1 MKKILVL
8 ATFLVS
14 LSFGNVVVFKPI
26 TNYLAE
32 QIKTSRAMATLFA
45 AKDCKTVQDKVDG
58 CKILKETKHGG
69 IDQLVVYQKKQI
81 IAVIRIFTTSLIG
94 GSGWESEMVMCVIS
108 SDEGEMWE
116 KKGIFKTFR
125 CAQMEANAQGLIP
138 GAAKEFKGDKQSI
151 IKQYVKQ

>member
-26 TNYLAE
+26 TNYL
-32 QIKTSRAMATLFA
+32 KTDRSLATLLFA
-45 AKDCKTVQDKVDG
+45 SKECKTVQDKVDG

-69 IDQLVVYQKKQI
+69 IDQFVLYDKKQI

-94 GSGWESEMVMCVIS
+94 GSGWESKLVMCNVS
-108 SDEGEMWE
+108 PDEQEMWK
-116 KKGIFKTFR
+116 KKGVFKTFR
-125 CAQMEANAQGLIP
+125 CAQIEANAQGLIP
-138 GAAKEFKGDKQSI
+138 DTAKEFKGDKQSI